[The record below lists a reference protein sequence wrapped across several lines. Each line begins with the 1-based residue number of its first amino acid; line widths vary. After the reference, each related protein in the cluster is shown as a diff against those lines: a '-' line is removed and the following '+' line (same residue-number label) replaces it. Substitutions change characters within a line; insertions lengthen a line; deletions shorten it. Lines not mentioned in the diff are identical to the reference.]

1 MEPVAGAEQIQGG
14 VGDGK
19 LLIRGRNER
28 QTCVPLEDD
37 GAGAQVDRER
47 GCPRRVD
54 VRHGERLRQP
64 RRQRRVGGARRRS
77 DREQHRDD
85 REAWAE
91 EAPKIGPAAHVRLV
105 SAADNRSA
113 VDDRLPGVMAE
124 IRSLLDLPAGAEPP
138 PRADVE
144 DTLTSGYA
152 YALVLERDRLR
163 LERELRALVRSS
175 DRADQRKL
183 AALSGRLDAADQELA
198 GVRALLSTLRTQARS

>member
-1 MEPVAGAEQIQGG
+1 
-14 VGDGK
+14 
-19 LLIRGRNER
+19 
-28 QTCVPLEDD
+28 
-37 GAGAQVDRER
+37 
-47 GCPRRVD
+47 
-54 VRHGERLRQP
+54 
-64 RRQRRVGGARRRS
+64 
-77 DREQHRDD
+77 
-85 REAWAE
+85 
-91 EAPKIGPAAHVRLV
+91 
-105 SAADNRSA
+105 
-113 VDDRLPGVMAE
+113 MAE

-198 GVRALLSTLRTQARS
+198 GVRALLSTLRTQTLP